1 MSKKLYAFEWLDWH
15 GVVQGLFIE
24 EESIVNDA
32 IGKELYFGEVLG
44 KHSEVFGILEECD
57 LEILV
62 SDEKEVECL
71 EKYDFIPFGYNPLDY
86 FREECDEDEEELADM
101 WNTRTPEIVRCG
113 ECVYWTG
120 DINGVFGTCRLEN
133 DLNSNSDAKCGYLWN
148 KDAFCSYGERKE
160 EK

>member
-1 MSKKLYAFEWLDWH
+1 MSKKLYAFEWLEWH

-32 IGKELYFGEVLG
+32 IGKEVYFGEILG

-101 WNTRTPEIVRCG
+101 WNTRTTEIVRCG
-113 ECVYWTG
+113 ECVYWEPE
-120 DINGVFGTCRLEN
+120 NCRNPNILMQDQQMTYN
-133 DLNSNSDAKCGYLWN
+133 D
-148 KDAFCSYGERKE
+148 FCSWGERRE